1 MANFVRDTSKEVLL
15 PGTVNVSGVAF
26 GDSTLFI
33 SRSSLTDNIYR
44 YKGDTYIGDTITWS
58 NLQTISRQTGSSNSN
73 PDIGRIAFVGNSALY
88 VFESRYKYLL
98 YINTTN
104 NTGTT
109 SKHLNLPSNFA
120 IESITK
126 SGDSIPWV
134 FTNRAIKRLSGSTW
148 VDKISQT
155 TLTTDLG
162 DSAPNIY
169 GMTIG
174 DTSTDL
180 FLVTNKHIHYYKN
193 DVYQSKF
200 DLPYTASVA
209 GAAWGNGGIYIASNA
224 VSGQSRRLLFFD
236 FIAPSNTTFT
246 RIPDRTLSS
255 SLNDDGLTYGDS
267 ILFQSTSVTG
277 LGERISFRY
286 MPRGS
291 RTLPFI
297 DETALINA
305 SNAANVKFNKGD
317 TNTFF
322 LSSDAKQIA
331 YIGDSTLVVVFR
343 AGNSRRG
350 LIGNYLL
357 YFNIATGNG
366 ITALHRQLPSS
377 FALTD
382 MTDSGDS
389 WPWITN
395 GSSVQRYNHSTNA
408 WVDKI
413 SQTTLNTN
421 LGDSSTRI
429 NGLTRNGDSLYLVT
443 PKALHRFVRDSYIE
457 SFDLP
462 VSDWPYRQAAWD
474 PRFNNGDGGV
484 YILRHNVVDFFG
496 KNILIRNIS
505 FDFTTGIV
513 VYRFVSPVS
522 VLPTDWTI
530 RTGEIDF
537 EFDAIAETP
546 VLSFTKVN
554 RGPPSSLDGVGLAFG
569 DSTFFLIPNA
579 RNEIRKFKGD
589 TYLSPI
595 TLTQLNAL
603 RTTIPASERTQP
615 FMVDTIAYMG
625 DSTLSIFDASSN
637 RIYFL
642 DTNTHIGDTSKIVRG
657 PTLASGF
664 DILDMTRGGDSTPWL
679 LTQEGTNYNIYE
691 YEVGDSTTTETR
703 PTGPPVTTTQYR
715 TTGDTEIAQV
725 APGRRDNVDTRTR
738 FAPTSFN
745 RSGINAFST
754 YTDNQ
759 LFTFF
764 RNRTSVGF
772 FRESRT
778 RYRTGTW
785 ESTREAALTAGRFT
799 EVVTSANVSIN
810 TLSRTLPAATTP
822 TQLSD
827 FTDNRG
833 RILQGYLI
841 RIVQNRIS
849 SSGINW
855 SVFWVPTPLLQKY
868 NPKVETRQQTVQ
880 GDTTVTIPV
889 KTTTWSIKVGDS
901 ALSILGTGAENTP
914 KAISK
919 GTSLIDIYVTSNSA
933 INYFANDNRIGNFPL
948 EAGDSGRTWATAWN
962 SATSDLYVLKN
973 NIKTYNRVTS
983 RVALRIETGDVDF
996 AFQEPRQ
1003 EAIIF
1008 RTVWERGDT
1017 TNDIDL
1023 ISYGNIA
1030 GLTHDGTK
1038 LYIGDR
1044 TNSLILTANPTTKAI
1059 GAFVDFGDPIPGGPE
1074 YPGVD
1079 ALTYGDSK
1087 IWVGDASNKKL
1098 YSYDLDG
1105 RNPTI
1110 TDIPET
1116 VTPVGLAHN
1125 GDTDTLPYILDSASK
1140 SVLSY
1145 KERKNIIEP
1154 VYGDSYVNFVFY
1166 EPVERQTP
1174 ITRYRI
1180 TGDTEITSTYT
1191 SIGVNNR
1198 RGTATRYYTGDTDYA
1213 TLEEAI
1219 EAAKYDYSYTQ
1230 TTETR
1235 GGRQR
1240 YRGDTTVCVPKPKRT
1255 EYRVIGEIDRGRRAV
1270 SVTCADVVR
1279 GQTYFQ
1285 KTYQRYRNTG
1295 WFSSRND
1302 AIRASLYTGTQRFNP
1317 DSTGF
1322 GAYINGRL
1330 VAQNASCNTGLFHS
1344 RIAHRS
1350 YYVHINPPRG
1360 TTTIPH
1366 RLPRVITRQT
1376 GGGDSCTTIQVDKYR
1391 DTTSTVKKI
1400 RHWEPVWEPVGDT
1413 LVENVQQKITRR
1425 IDVRPLISPGDS
1437 STTITGWGEQVN
1449 AEALRTLSPGFIPSG
1464 ISFGPS
1470 KNLFVLDSNEDKAW
1484 FISNGEERFPDTDDQ
1499 DLITSVM
1506 REPNPNIVPEAI
1518 AWDRTIKSD
1527 RSSGFYVSDTQAK
1540 KLWWYQYTPV
1550 LEMRFRTGPLHY
1562 NFFAKIADLEWNTG
1576 EPTISWDV
1584 VREIYVNM
1592 EFRTGNPEFDF
1603 VAFGDTNPLGWEI
1616 ETGEPTV
1623 SLSGFAA
1630 PTINFP
1636 ISFTTGDPSINF
1648 NLTPE
1653 QRIILTISTGEPEIR
1668 FEGSREIYPTW
1679 NITTGNPT
1687 IGFDLDAI
1695 ESIPIEFTTG
1705 DPAINWDVEL
1715 RETINV
1721 PMEFRTGNVEFEF
1734 DAFRAPVINP
1744 QLEISTGDPEVEFDV
1759 RSIITYPAYIEFTI
1773 NTAPSSPLVEFQ
1785 LQTETTIV
1793 PNLLEA
1799 ETDSIDIMSD
1809 IPSIDGPQL
1818 KKYTTKA
1825 YAHYELTTAR
1835 SLTPRARRGDTFSD
1849 IRYPFPH
1856 VTREPTPI
1864 DQSTPQ
1870 LTVPMPTIRHQNRQ
1884 VILHWS
1890 EQQGLLPTRSQL
1902 QVSENENGPWF
1913 APDLTDNNEFRTGD
1927 SGGFATTEGFE
1938 EVIPNI
1944 PLKGT
1949 ADIPEPRTLCYRVRR
1964 IDNDGD
1970 VSEWSPPVAV
1980 TLNPLQTQEYGSQSI
1995 TSSKFVQHLF
2005 GSQGVGDRLTY
2016 WSMDDTAGDEGRT
2029 PTELRFLQDTSETG
2043 NPYPLKVSGRQIRGV
2058 TGIVS
2063 RAIYLDGWNNY
2074 SYATSGRIGTVGDS
2088 WNEMSM
2094 MAFVKLETF
2103 QPQTEI
2109 GLLAYYLNDNNYINI
2124 NYVKNTRIL
2133 RVRVG
2138 DSWIVNSQPLTL
2150 LDNSWRQIGFNYNA
2164 VTKNLQ
2170 LWLDGALLHERTIGD
2185 TQNYIA
2191 QGGYIGVGGLV
2202 YLNSIGEPFLSNKI
2216 RGAIDEVRT
2225 WKRVLSADE
2234 FRFFRNFPKGAGN
2247 SQFITPDRI
2256 LEGSISADKLAANA
2270 IDVLFANI
2278 HGRALFGTPVDV
2290 ENTAQ
2295 GFRTHIDSDEIRIQ
2309 RIKDSQWVD
2318 HGRIWQ
2324 TQEGAY
2330 AIFNGDLSETD
2341 FFGDTTQFL
2350 ANVAIEPN
2358 RIVVTR
2364 GTGRAVQTPRKISM
2378 QQLVGDTWVERARF
2392 TRNHLAFYDTSGNE
2406 LTTIGQNF
2414 NVGDSLG
2421 FDGGYV
2427 ITKKPNQN
2435 VLDFS
2440 GSINAISIPQSTL
2453 SGTINQDDFYFIID
2467 PLIETSAKVSGYG
2480 YLKENSGG
2488 NTPFKGPIHAI
2499 SKTGTNLSI
2508 QGFNVDTNESQTL
2521 TVGSTITAKL
2531 FDSYSLAV

>member
-1 MANFVRDTSKEVLL
+1 MA
-15 PGTVNVSGVAF
+15 
-26 GDSTLFI
+26 
-33 SRSSLTDNIYR
+33 
-44 YKGDTYIGDTITWS
+44 
-58 NLQTISRQTGSSNSN
+58 
-73 PDIGRIAFVGNSALY
+73 
-88 VFESRYKYLL
+88 
-98 YINTTN
+98 
-104 NTGTT
+104 
-109 SKHLNLPSNFA
+109 
-120 IESITK
+120 
-126 SGDSIPWV
+126 
-134 FTNRAIKRLSGSTW
+134 
-148 VDKISQT
+148 
-155 TLTTDLG
+155 
-162 DSAPNIY
+162 
-169 GMTIG
+169 
-174 DTSTDL
+174 
-180 FLVTNKHIHYYKN
+180 
-193 DVYQSKF
+193 
-200 DLPYTASVA
+200 
-209 GAAWGNGGIYIASNA
+209 
-224 VSGQSRRLLFFD
+224 
-236 FIAPSNTTFT
+236 TFT
-246 RIPDRTLSS
+246 RNQSRDVSQGGSRPI
-255 SLNDDGLTYGDS
+255 DGITYGDS
-267 ILFQSTSVTG
+267 ILFISSGNDTNQSIVFNYTHRGNRHVTNLG
-277 LGERISFRY
+277 L
-286 MPRGS
+286 
-291 RTLPFI
+291 RTIL
-297 DETALINA
+297 
-305 SNAANVKFNKGD
+305 NAADNAQTRFNNP
-317 TNTFF
+317 TRASIF
-322 LSSDAKQIA
+322 SQVKQIA
-331 YIGDSTLVVVFR
+331 YM
-343 AGNSRRG
+343 GNSDLAIICEIRDSSRRHVY
-350 LIGNYLL
+350 NYLL
-357 YFNIATGNG
+357 FFGTDGGELSAS
-366 ITALHRQLPSS
+366 HRQLPRS
-377 FALTD
+377 FTVTD
-382 MTDSGDS
+382 MTSSGDS
-389 WPWITN
+389 YPWVTT
-395 GSSVQRYNHSTNA
+395 GSSVRRFNGTT

-421 LGDSSTRI
+421 LGDSSTDI
-429 NGLTRNGDSLYLVT
+429 TGITRSGDSLYLIT
-443 PKALHRFVRDSYIE
+443 TNAFHRFVGDSYIE
-457 SFDLP
+457 SFSLP
-462 VSDWPYRQAAWD
+462 EQTNSYIGLAAWD
-474 PRFNNGDGGV
+474 PKFNGGSGGLYV
-484 YILRHNVVDFFG
+484 AYRNNSILFFG
-496 KNILIRNIS
+496 KDVPVVNVS
-505 FDFTTGIV
+505 FAFRTGIL
-513 VYRFVSPVS
+513 VYRFGDPFSAW
-522 VLPTDWTI
+522 PTSLTF

-569 DSTFFLIPNA
+569 DSTFFLVPNA

-691 YEVGDSTTTETR
+691 YEVGDSTTTRITPGGTEYRVTGDSFASTR
-703 PTGPPVTTTQYR
+703 YR
-715 TTGDTEIAQV
+715 DDEFPCSYLKMTTGDTN
-725 APGRRDNVDTRTR
+725 PFTLT
-738 FAPTSFN
+738 PTQLE
-745 RSGINAFST
+745 ALK
-754 YTDNQ
+754 NQ
-759 LFTFF
+759 NIFYFE
-764 RNRTSVGF
+764 GP
-772 FRESRT
+772 RT
-778 RYRTGTW
+778 RYRSGTW
-785 ESTREAALTAGRFT
+785 QSTREAAIAAGRFT
-799 EVVTSANVSIN
+799 ETVRGANQRLDVTNWPKRTYPTMPTSWDAFPAHDRGGRNAQTSCWLGVSSVRLGRN
-810 TLSRTLPAATTP
+810 DFWRVYAAQSNLSSYGSFA
-822 TQLSD
+822 
-827 FTDNRG
+827 
-833 RILQGYLI
+833 
-841 RIVQNRIS
+841 
-849 SSGINW
+849 
-855 SVFWVPTPLLQKY
+855 
-868 NPKVETRQQTVQ
+868 PKLETRTAQ
-880 GDTTVTIPV
+880 GDSETIPV
-889 KTTTWSIKVGDS
+889 KTTTWSVKVGDS
-901 ALSILGTGAENTP
+901 ALSILGTGSENTP

-919 GTSLIDIYVTSNSA
+919 GTNLIDIYVTSNSA
-933 INYFANDNRIGNFPL
+933 INYFANDSRIGSFPL

-973 NIKTYNRVTS
+973 NIKTYNRVAS
-983 RVALRIETGDVDF
+983 RIALRFETGDVEVGFVASTEDLLS
-996 AFQEPRQ
+996 
-1003 EAIIF
+1003 
-1008 RTVWERGDT
+1008 RTVWERGDS

-1105 RNPTI
+1105 RNPTV

-1145 KERKNIIEP
+1145 KTRKNIIEP
-1154 VYGDSYVNFVFY
+1154 EYGDSHVDFVFY
-1166 EPVERQTP
+1166 EPIVRRTP
-1174 ITRYRI
+1174 ITRYRV
-1180 TGDTEITSTYT
+1180 TGDTQIAST
-1191 SIGVNNR
+1191 R
-1198 RGTATRYYTGDTDYA
+1198 RSCTTTGLGTGTRYRSNGDTDFA

-1219 EAAKYDYSYTQ
+1219 NAARYSFTYTQPCEPSSTPYSYGDSRRIPITKKKKVTKYWLRGEKKTGSRLLSCNDINGSATNYDARAYFVYE
-1230 TTETR
+1230 TTR
-1235 GGRQR
+1235 DR
-1240 YRGDTTVCVPKPKRT
+1240 YSASTTLYDTPQAAAAA
-1255 EYRVIGEIDRGRRAV
+1255 GRRTQNV
-1270 SVTCADVVR
+1270 RRSVRST
-1279 GQTYFQ
+1279 TYFRGPPNWA
-1285 KTYQRYRNTG
+1285 YCRGNPSPYRFGEGKYAYNRRPTIDL
-1295 WFSSRND
+1295 FSPDVQSREVEED
-1302 AIRASLYTGTQRFNP
+1302 
-1317 DSTGF
+1317 D
-1322 GAYINGRL
+1322 
-1330 VAQNASCNTGLFHS
+1330 
-1344 RIAHRS
+1344 
-1350 YYVHINPPRG
+1350 
-1360 TTTIPH
+1360 
-1366 RLPRVITRQT
+1366 
-1376 GGGDSCTTIQVDKYR
+1376 GDSYIIEIFTNSGTRTTYSKEIKRWD
-1391 DTTSTVKKI
+1391 
-1400 RHWEPVWEPVGDT
+1400 PVWEKVGDT
-1413 LVENVQQKITRR
+1413 LVENVLQKVTRQ

-1437 STTITGWGEQVN
+1437 STTITGWGEQVS
-1449 AEALRTLSPGFIPSG
+1449 AETLRTLSPGFVPSG

-1484 FISNGEERFPDTDDQ
+1484 FISNGEERFTDVEDQ
-1499 DLITSVM
+1499 DLSTNVM
-1506 REPNPNIVPEAI
+1506 RQPNANIVPEAI
-1518 AWDRTIKSD
+1518 TWDRTQTANG
-1527 RSSGFYVSDTQAK
+1527 SSGFYISDTQAK
-1540 KLWWYQYTPV
+1540 KIWWYQYTPV

-1562 NFFAKIADLEWNTG
+1562 NFFAKIAGLEWNTG
-1576 EPTISWDV
+1576 EPTFDWEI
-1584 VREIYVNM
+1584 EKQIYVDM
-1592 EFRTGNPEFDF
+1592 EFTTGNTEVNFE
-1603 VAFGDTNPLGWEI
+1603 ALLDTNPLGWEI
-1616 ETGEPTV
+1616 STGDPTV

-1630 PTINFP
+1630 PTVNFP
-1636 ISFTTGDPSINF
+1636 MTFTTGNPSINF
-1648 NLTPE
+1648 DLTPE
-1653 QRIILTISTGEPEIR
+1653 QRIAFVISTGEPEVR
-1668 FEGSREIYPTW
+1668 FEGTREIYPTLEYR
-1679 NITTGNPT
+1679 TGDPLVN
-1687 IGFDLDAI
+1687 FDSYAVNTDHPLQ
-1695 ESIPIEFTTG
+1695 FTTG
-1705 DPAINWDVEL
+1705 DPAVSFDVSVIPVINF
-1715 RETINV
+1715 

-1734 DAFRAPVINP
+1734 DALNAAVINP
-1744 QLEISTGDPEVEFDV
+1744 QLQFTTGDLKFEFSNV
-1759 RSIITYPAYIEFTI
+1759 RNIITYPAYIEFTI

-1785 LQTETTIV
+1785 MQTESTIV

-1799 ETDSIDIMSD
+1799 ETDPIDIMSD

-1818 KKYTTKA
+1818 KKYKTKA

-1870 LTVPMPTIRHQNRQ
+1870 LTVPMPTIRHQNQQ

-1970 VSEWSPPVAV
+1970 VSDWSPPVAV

-2138 DSWIVNSQPLTL
+2138 NSWIVNSQPLTL

-2202 YLNSIGEPFLSNKI
+2202 YLNSVGEPFLSNKI

-2330 AIFNGDLSETD
+2330 AIFNGDLTETD
-2341 FFGDTTQFL
+2341 DFGDTVEFL

-2358 RIVVTR
+2358 RVIVTR
-2364 GTGRAVQTPRKISM
+2364 GTGRAIQTPRKISM
-2378 QQLVGDTWVERARF
+2378 QQLIDGDWIERAAL
-2392 TRNHLAFYDTSGNE
+2392 TRNHLVFYDTTGTEVTS
-2406 LTTIGQNF
+2406 IGQNF

-2421 FDGGYV
+2421 FDDFV

-2453 SGTINQDDFYFIID
+2453 SGTINQNDFFFIIN
-2467 PLIETSAKVSGYG
+2467 PIIETSAKVSGYG
-2480 YLKENSGG
+2480 YLKESTGG
-2488 NTPFKGPIHAI
+2488 NSPFKGPIHAI
-2499 SKTGTNLSI
+2499 TKTGSTLI
-2508 QGFNVDTNESQTL
+2508 VQGFNVDTNESQTL
-2521 TVGSTITAKL
+2521 NISRASTAKL